1 MEAVLLIGIQGSGKS
16 TFYRERFFNT
26 HVRISLDLL
35 RTRHRERL
43 LLRTCLRTQQP
54 FVVDNTNVRM
64 AERAVYITEA
74 RAAGFLVVGYYFV
87 PELPAALRRNDQ
99 RTGRQRIPPKGVIGT
114 HRRLEPPTS
123 SEGFDALHTV
133 RIDETGQFVVMP

>member
-1 MEAVLLIGIQGSGKS
+1 MEAVL
-16 TFYRERFFNT
+16 RFFNT
-26 HVRISLDLL
+26 H
-35 RTRHRERL
+35 
-43 LLRTCLRTQQP
+43 
-54 FVVDNTNVRM
+54 VRM

-123 SEGFDALHTV
+123 SEGFDALHDALHTV